1 MMASKADVQAVAAE
15 LPAVPLTLE
24 GYSVLHQMFR
34 FRWAEWRNLDAARQ
48 LQTAR
53 DVADAFTA
61 SELAGQFAAY
71 SMVGHKGDLM
81 LVHFR
86 DSFDDL
92 NQAELLLSHTGLRE
106 FLEPVHSYL
115 SVIELGLYDSSV
127 KLFRQLT
134 EQGVAP
140 LSEAWNAVIA
150 ETIERQTQAMK
161 PRLFPKIP
169 ASRYLCFYPMDR
181 RRGEDKNWYMLPIEE
196 RQRQMEEH
204 GMVGRRYAGK
214 VQQIITGS
222 IGFDD
227 WEWGVDLFA
236 PDPMVFK
243 KLIYEMR
250 FDQVSAEY
258 ALFGQFFIGLRCPL
272 EKLGEWA
279 KGKLPSG
286 E

>member
-1 MMASKADVQAVAAE
+1 MVSKPEIQVGTAE

-34 FRWAEWRNLDAARQ
+34 FRWADWRKLDEARRAKC
-48 LQTAR
+48 AR
-53 DVADAFTA
+53 EFAEAFR
-61 SELAGQFAAY
+61 ELESAGQFAAY
-71 SMVGHKGDLM
+71 SMLGHKGDLM

-92 NQAELLLSHTGLRE
+92 NQAELTLDRTGLRE

-134 EQGVAP
+134 ERGLVP
-140 LSEAWNAVIA
+140 LTEEWNKEVA
-150 ETIERQTQAMK
+150 ETMERQKAAMRV
-161 PRLFPKIP
+161 RLFPKIP
-169 ASRYLCFYPMDR
+169 DSRYLCFYPMDR
-181 RRGEDKNWYMLPIEE
+181 KRGEDKNWYMLPIEE

-236 PDPMVFK
+236 PDPLVFK

-258 ALFGQFFIGLRCPL
+258 ALFGQFFIGLRVSV
-272 EKLGEWA
+272 EKLAEWA
-279 KGKLPSG
+279 EGKLPRS
-286 E
+286 

>member
-1 MMASKADVQAVAAE
+1 MVSKPEIQVGTAE

-34 FRWAEWRNLDAARQ
+34 FRWADWRKLDEARRAKC
-48 LQTAR
+48 AR
-53 DVADAFTA
+53 EFAEAFR
-61 SELAGQFAAY
+61 ELESAGQFAAY
-71 SMVGHKGDLM
+71 SMLGHKGDLM

-92 NQAELLLSHTGLRE
+92 NQAELTLDRTGLRE

-134 EQGVAP
+134 ERGLVPQT
-140 LSEAWNAVIA
+140 EEWNKEVA
-150 ETIERQTQAMK
+150 ETMERQKAAMRV
-161 PRLFPKIP
+161 RLFPKIP
-169 ASRYLCFYPMDR
+169 DSRYLCFYPMDR
-181 RRGEDKNWYMLPIEE
+181 KRGEDKNWYMLPIEE

-236 PDPMVFK
+236 EDPLVFK

-250 FDQVSAEY
+250 FDEVSAIY
-258 ALFGQFFIGLRCPL
+258 ALFGQFFIAIRLPI
-272 EKLGEWA
+272 EKLGNWLQ
-279 KGKLPSG
+279 GKL
-286 E
+286 

>member
-1 MMASKADVQAVAAE
+1 MASKADVPVVVTG

-34 FRWAEWRNLDAARQ
+34 FRWAEWRKLDAARQ
-48 LQTAR
+48 AEIAREVATAF
-53 DVADAFTA
+53 AAG
-61 SELAGQFAAY
+61 EEAGQFAAY
-71 SMVGHKGDLM
+71 SMLGHKGDLM

-92 NQAELLLSHTGLRE
+92 NQAELTLDRSGLRE
-106 FLEPVHSYL
+106 FLEPVHSYV

-127 KLFRQLT
+127 KLFKQLT
-134 EQGVAP
+134 ERGLIP
-140 LSEAWNAVIA
+140 LTDQWNKEVE
-150 ETIERQTQAMK
+150 ETMERQRQAMK

-169 ASRYLCFYPMDR
+169 DSRYLCFYPMDR
-181 RRGEDKNWYMLPIEE
+181 KRGEAKNWYTLPIEE
-196 RQRQMEEH
+196 RGRQMEEH

-236 PDPMVFK
+236 ADPLVFK

-258 ALFGQFFIGLRCPL
+258 ALFGQFFVGLRVPL
-272 EKLGEWA
+272 ARLGEWA
-279 KGKLPSG
+279 DGKLPR
-286 E
+286 

>member
-1 MMASKADVQAVAAE
+1 MASKPEVQVGAAE

-34 FRWAEWRNLDAARQ
+34 FRWAEWRKLDAAR
-48 LQTAR
+48 R
-53 DVADAFTA
+53 VEFVREVAAAF
-61 SELAGQFAAY
+61 SELETAGQFAAY

-81 LVHFR
+81 FVHFR

-92 NQAELLLSHTGLRE
+92 NQAELTLDHTGLRE
-106 FLEPVHSYL
+106 LLEPVHSYV

-127 KLFRQLT
+127 KLFRQLA
-134 EQGVAP
+134 ERGVAA
-140 LSEAWNAVIA
+140 LSEEWNKEIA
-150 ETIERQTQAMK
+150 ETMERQKAAMRV
-161 PRLFPKIP
+161 RLFPKIP
-169 ASRYLCFYPMDR
+169 ESRYLCFYPMDR
-181 RRGEDKNWYMLPIEE
+181 KRGEDKNWYMLPIEE

-236 PDPMVFK
+236 PDPAVFK

-250 FDQVSAEY
+250 FDQVSAVY
-258 ALFGQFFIGLRCPL
+258 ALFGQFFLGLRIPL
-272 EKLGEWA
+272 AKLGEWA
-279 KGKLPSG
+279 TGKLPR
-286 E
+286 